1 MRVSG
6 AALVHAPAEA
16 VWAALGDRDVV
27 LRAIPGIERLAL
39 TGNGRCEFTVRAA
52 IAAISGT
59 YTGETVV
66 RQADAPSRLGLT
78 ISAAGARGTINCD
91 VDVRLVPAS
100 DEVTEVSYEADA
112 EAAGPIAGIGQRM
125 LASIVKRQAGD
136 FIANLDEVLTG
147 PPAAPRPA
155 ASAEGPAP
163 SRASAEVPARSRE
176 SAERAASIAVLPDAE
191 SVIERAQ
198 HGIGLRR
205 QPVPPRNQAG
215 AMVRTALLAG
225 AAGGPPRGLV
235 GAPLGPRPPAPA
247 RARPRL

>member
-16 VWAALGDRDVV
+16 VWAALGYRDVL
-27 LRAIPGIERLAL
+27 LRASPWIERLAL

-100 DEVTEVSYEADA
+100 DEVTEVSSGAAA
-112 EAAGPIAGIGQRM
+112 EASGPVAGAG
-125 LASIVKRQAGD
+125 
-136 FIANLDEVLTG
+136 
-147 PPAAPRPA
+147 RP
-155 ASAEGPAP
+155 
-163 SRASAEVPARSRE
+163 VPARIGSLP
-176 SAERAASIAVLPDAE
+176 RAA
-191 SVIERAQ
+191 
-198 HGIGLRR
+198 
-205 QPVPPRNQAG
+205 
-215 AMVRTALLAG
+215 LL
-225 AAGGPPRGLV
+225 
-235 GAPLGPRPPAPA
+235 
-247 RARPRL
+247 

>member
-16 VWAALGDRDVV
+16 VWAALGDRDVL
-27 LRAIPGIERLAL
+27 LRAIPGIERLAM

-52 IAAISGT
+52 IAAVSGT

-66 RQADAPSRLGLT
+66 RQAGAPSRLGLT

-91 VDVRLVPAS
+91 VDVRLVRAS
-100 DEVTEVSYEADA
+100 DEATEVSYEADA

-136 FIANLDEVLTG
+136 FIANLEEVLTG

-155 ASAEGPAP
+155 V
-163 SRASAEVPARSRE
+163 SAEVPARSGE
-176 SAERAASIAVLPDAE
+176 SAERAASIAVLPVAE

-198 HGIGLRR
+198 HGIGLRG
-205 QPVPPRNQAG
+205 QPVPARDQAG
-215 AMVRTALLAG
+215 SAVRTALLAG
-225 AAGGPPRGLV
+225 AAGGLAGILI
-235 GAPLGPRPPAPA
+235 GALLGRRTRAPA
-247 RARPRL
+247 RAGR